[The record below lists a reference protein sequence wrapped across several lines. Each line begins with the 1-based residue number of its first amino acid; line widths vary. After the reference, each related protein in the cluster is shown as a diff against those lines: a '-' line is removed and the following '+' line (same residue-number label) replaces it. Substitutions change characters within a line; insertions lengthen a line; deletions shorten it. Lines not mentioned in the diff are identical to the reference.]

1 MKGPLII
8 YQIVIISLN
17 NSGMSNVNTILF
29 IGTLSNALLKS
40 KQNSPI
46 IKATKKIVTTYLPL
60 IRQIQVQI
68 YLQYYIHLNFGG
80 LDPSTPCYRQPCF
93 RAYSCFL
100 LNIINWFWWAR
111 DHFRSV
117 TSPRSLPSDHCLSI
131 MIKNAMI

>member
-1 MKGPLII
+1 
-8 YQIVIISLN
+8 
-17 NSGMSNVNTILF
+17 MSNVNTILF

-46 IKATKKIVTTYLPL
+46 IKATKKLVTTYLPL

-80 LDPSTPCYRQPCF
+80 LDPSTPCYRQSCF

-100 LNIINWFWWAR
+100 LNIIN
-111 DHFRSV
+111 
-117 TSPRSLPSDHCLSI
+117 
-131 MIKNAMI
+131 